1 MKVGIKTKARRKRGG
16 DGDGIINSSAAA
28 KQASNNATE
37 AATASTQLAT
47 ASEIKKKCKFEQG
60 VIFSSKINEEFKKYI
75 EKKKVEEENDDIEVG
90 GGNKK
95 YLNLR
100 GGASNLADK
109 VKNNLFNSYLIDK
122 LIEYNRF
129 NDITSVLDI
138 KFLSQDST
146 AYSNLLEN
154 IDSSLNKF
162 YTSLQDL
169 YSSKIEIINNEKL
182 EILIKDKYQDR
193 IKKFIQFCL
202 SLGNT
207 ELQQIL
213 NKTFADTYKND
224 YLQDNYKEGEG
235 KGKEMNIYKE
245 KNFSEFYEN
254 KLNKYENEKKRKKEE
269 ITENEKKN
277 DANNASIKLVE
288 ELKNLDYLFEMDFS
302 KYANTFIRDL
312 FLNSTGSPDIKIDIK
327 EKSEST
333 ESTVPDYTYIYS
345 NVNEIWKKLIEFK
358 QDFLDKKFKK
368 NFDSIINN
376 YIDYLLDTLK
386 EEESYFRDDVLE
398 KFKGILSNQK
408 FEIKSNSGEDNK
420 DFYENINVEKLSDIK
435 NNSKKKVDE
444 EFDPK
449 TADKKKTFDKD
460 KLIKE
465 EIYSRIKKYKNTI
478 FRMFKIYCLS
488 YIDFDEIDLDSDTD
502 YNDDYKYFIIKQPS
516 EPNTSSTS
524 GNSPEE
530 NMSTIVDISKKINQ
544 LIDSFPEVNIKRLTD
559 YIDDFD
565 PIAAAQQKKGKKQME
580 EAQSGELNI
589 FRFFIPVYTGRKVRV
604 FTATQEFPQ
613 KLEIQSNDYGS
624 YVSSLKNIMEPYT
637 SNIKDAE
644 SNPKCLGVLNYSS
657 TANVFTRDQYK
668 EDSSTMCYDRKE
680 DNEIIKKLR
689 EDSVKNEE
697 DLQNKVTG
705 ISRPVFYELGKG
717 VVTKELFFNGD
728 TLAVEVIIAIIALQ
742 DNKEGHRYNLPIFKD
757 KNLEADIN
765 QIDFNLDAPGLR
777 IKLKDLKELNAAKG
791 GGISHL
797 FGFRKVDYMAN
808 LAAQARY
815 PVNYEVDLEQFVY
828 VIREKMVNNNKQ

>member
-28 KQASNNATE
+28 KQASNNVKE
-37 AATASTQLAT
+37 AEKVVEQLK
-47 ASEIKKKCKFEQG
+47 SIKDVKDNCKFVKG
-60 VIFSSKINEEFKKYI
+60 VIFSSKINEEFKNYI
-75 EKKKVEEENDDIEVG
+75 QVNQEKLAEESKTITSMEFG

-95 YLNLR
+95 SFNLR
-100 GGASNLADK
+100 GGANKGTVAK
-109 VKNNLFNSYLIDK
+109 VNDGIMIYLLNK
-122 LIEYNRF
+122 LIEYNRL

-146 AYSNLLEN
+146 TYSNLLEN
-154 IDSSLNKF
+154 IDVILNEF
-162 YTSLQDL
+162 YTSLQEL
-169 YSSKIEIINNEKL
+169 YSSKIKIINNEKL

-193 IKKFIQFCL
+193 IKRFIQFCL

-207 ELQQIL
+207 ELEDIL

-224 YLQDNYKEGEG
+224 YLQEGEREG
-235 KGKEMNIYKE
+235 EREGEEDEKNIYKE
-245 KNFSEFYEN
+245 KKFSEFYEN
-254 KLNKYENEKKRKKEE
+254 KLNKYEDEKKRKKEE
-269 ITENEKKN
+269 IMKNEKKN
-277 DANNASIKLVE
+277 DPIKLVE

-312 FLNSTGSPDIKIDIK
+312 FLNSTDISIDIK
-327 EKSEST
+327 EKSKST
-333 ESTVPDYTYIYS
+333 ETTVPDYTYIYS
-345 NVNEIWKKLIEFK
+345 NVNEIWTKLIELK
-358 QDFLDKKFKK
+358 QDFLDKKFED
-368 NFDSIINN
+368 NFESIINY
-376 YIDYLLDTLK
+376 YIYYLLDTLK
-386 EEESYFRDDVLE
+386 EEESYFGDNVLNN
-398 KFKGILSNQK
+398 FVDILNEQG
-408 FEIKSNSGEDNK
+408 FEIKSNSGDENNK
-420 DFYENINVEKLSDIK
+420 FSVNINVEKLSDLK
-435 NNSKKKVDE
+435 SNSKKKVDKD
-444 EFDPK
+444 FGSSTD
-449 TADKKKTFDKD
+449 ADKVQ
-460 KLIKE
+460 KLKE
-465 EIYSRIKKYKNTI
+465 EIYSRIKKYKDTI
-478 FRMFKIYCLS
+478 FNNLKNYFLSDYFEIGDSLDFNNLS
-488 YIDFDEIDLDSDTD
+488 YQGFEIE
-502 YNDDYKYFIIKQPS
+502 QPS
-516 EPNTSSTS
+516 DNNTNSTPNNPS
-524 GNSPEE
+524 
-530 NMSTIVDISKKINQ
+530 MIVDISKKINQ

-580 EAQSGELNI
+580 EAESGELNI